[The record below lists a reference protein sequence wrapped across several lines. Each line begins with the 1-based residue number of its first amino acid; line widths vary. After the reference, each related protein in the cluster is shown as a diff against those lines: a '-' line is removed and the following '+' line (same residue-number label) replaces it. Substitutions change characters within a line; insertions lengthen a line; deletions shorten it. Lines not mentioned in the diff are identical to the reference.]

1 MLTRYPSQACSS
13 VCFSTFISGE
23 LNSEEL
29 CCIRMYSTM
38 YMYVQQSYHCT
49 FYKLALTR
57 ISSRHFEKRGEIRVF
72 RNKQGGGGGEESC
85 ISLCIGGSTCK
96 WHMLPQE
103 ILFSWLFVHPH
114 HSCSSLLTWLTC
126 SRRLDMLPLHRE
138 YNSANVLILCCA
150 VTCYSIIIGAN
161 NHVCCYSS

>member
-1 MLTRYPSQACSS
+1 MCYECLLAIPHRLVPVSVSLPSS
-13 VCFSTFISGE
+13 VVSRIVKSCAVLECTVPCTCMYNNHTTVHSTNLHWPGFRPDI
-23 LNSEEL
+23 L
-29 CCIRMYSTM
+29 R
-38 YMYVQQSYHCT
+38 
-49 FYKLALTR
+49 
-57 ISSRHFEKRGEIRVF
+57 RGEKLEYFETSR
-72 RNKQGGGGGEESC
+72 GGGEESC
-85 ISLCIGGSTCK
+85 ISLCIGGSK

-103 ILFSWLFVHPH
+103 ILFSWLFVYPH

-138 YNSANVLILCCA
+138 YNSASVLILCCA